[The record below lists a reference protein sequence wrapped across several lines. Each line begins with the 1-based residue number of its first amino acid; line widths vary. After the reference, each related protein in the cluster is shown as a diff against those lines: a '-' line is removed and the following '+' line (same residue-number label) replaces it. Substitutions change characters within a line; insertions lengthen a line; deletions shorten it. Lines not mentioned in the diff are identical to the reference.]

1 MVVSMFVKLVP
12 SAKWCTLGYLIAQCK
27 LFIYIKSSKGPN
39 TEDWD
44 TPYLMSEK
52 LELNPLIDANNFI
65 LLL

>member
-1 MVVSMFVKLVP
+1 MYFRVFN
-12 SAKWCTLGYLIAQCK
+12 CTMRVIS
-27 LFIYIKSSKGPN
+27 IYIKNSKGPN